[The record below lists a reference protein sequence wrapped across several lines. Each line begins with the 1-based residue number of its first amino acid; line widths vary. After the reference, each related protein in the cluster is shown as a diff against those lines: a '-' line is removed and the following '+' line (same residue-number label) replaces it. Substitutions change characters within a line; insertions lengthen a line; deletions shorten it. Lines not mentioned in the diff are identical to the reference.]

1 MQNEPPTKRPPWLR
15 TADQAAAA
23 VLLAISLVAIGWHH
37 WRQGGLNGRL
47 IEIEQA
53 APQPAQYWVDINT
66 GAFPDF
72 LLLPD
77 IGESLARRIVEDR
90 QANGPFADHRD
101 LMRVRGIGPKTL
113 ERIQPYLRPMPEMN
127 ATAGK

>member
-1 MQNEPPTKRPPWLR
+1 MKTDPPTQRSPWLR
-15 TADQAAAA
+15 AADQGAAAA
-23 VLLAISLVAIGWHH
+23 LLAISLAFIGWHH
-37 WRQGGLNGRL
+37 WQQGGLKGRL

-66 GAFPDF
+66 GEIPDF